1 MGDDLDG
8 LFGETKDECLEAI
21 AQAVVQGNMQLAE
34 GGVRVLVENYKL
46 GLADIRKQFIGKKG
60 HVRKR
65 VHSAPDQ
72 ICQQSS
78 GRRTGFGYIQALEQA
93 SGGCGNILRPPH
105 GLLPSFFKTFKLCLC
120 DGPLRHIF
128 ARHR

>member
-60 HVRKR
+60 HVCKR
-65 VHSAPDQ
+65 VHSVVDDH
-72 ICQQSS
+72 
-78 GRRTGFGYIQALEQA
+78 RRRGLEGEANALAARLTRFANRVRAEEQA
-93 SGGCGNILRPPH
+93 SATSKP
-105 GLLPSFFKTFKLCLC
+105 
-120 DGPLRHIF
+120 
-128 ARHR
+128 